1 MTGLIGFL
9 CFAIVALLVA
19 AVVMRDDKLY
29 NATIGLLAKARTK
42 VQAKR
47 NEVR

>member
-1 MTGLIGFL
+1 MIGFISFL
-9 CFAIVALLVA
+9 CVVAVAVLVA
-19 AVVMRDDKLY
+19 AVVLRDDKLY

-47 NEVR
+47 NETR